1 MKEVNYIAHAPSWA
15 KKLASEPPPRKILLI
30 DVNFTGESYAKNTRA
45 HKLNSP
51 KAWLRKDGHRAWG
64 FAIYRSTY
72 QSDADWK
79 EFMRRLLAD
88 TTESLEDMAGPDLLD
103 NLALTVFDDP

>member
-1 MKEVNYIAHAPSWA
+1 MQKHTRPQAQFPQVQEQSPHHPYISSHSNIAD
-15 KKLASEPPPRKILLI
+15 KI
-30 DVNFTGESYAKNTRA
+30 ER
-45 HKLNSP
+45 
-51 KAWLRKDGHRAWG
+51 WLRKDGHRAWG

-79 EFMRRLLAD
+79 EFMRRLLVD